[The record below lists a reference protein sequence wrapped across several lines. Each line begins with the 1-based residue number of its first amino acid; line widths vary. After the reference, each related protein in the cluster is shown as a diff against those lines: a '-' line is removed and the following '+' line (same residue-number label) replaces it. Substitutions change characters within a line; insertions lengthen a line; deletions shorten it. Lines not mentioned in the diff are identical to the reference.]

1 MAGSAAMGLT
11 GKLRELRTT
20 ASGDLTRPLPAPFTA
35 PLRGARALEL
45 GGPSAPFRRDGVLP
59 AYALCAEVDGLQ
71 YAEDTIWHGRQ
82 EAGRYAPEGRPLGAM
97 HIGDAGE
104 LAGLPDGSYDVILH
118 AHVLEHL
125 ANPLRALA
133 RWREVLRP
141 GGHLVMVV
149 PHKEG
154 TFDHRRPVTPLAH
167 LEADLVAGT
176 GEDDLTHLE
185 ETLRLHDRGR
195 DAGGDDPEAFERL
208 RRDNAATRLLHH
220 HVFTTPSLLAL
231 LDRAG
236 VQLDAVE
243 ARLPHDIFVAGHFP
257 AGGDRPDH
265 AALLARPPRS
275 PFRADR

>member
-1 MAGSAAMGLT
+1 MGLA
-11 GKLRELRTT
+11 GKLRELRTRR
-20 ASGDLTRPLPAPFTA
+20 SGDLTRPLGEPFLA

-45 GGPSAPFRRDGVLP
+45 GGPSAPFRSDGVLP
-59 AYALCAEVDGLQ
+59 AYALCASVDGLQ
-71 YAEDTIWHGRQ
+71 YAEDTIWHGHQ
-82 EAGRYAPEGRPLGAM
+82 AAGRYAPEGHDLGAM
-97 HIGDAGE
+97 HIADAGE
-104 LAGLPDGSYDVILH
+104 LAGLPAGGYDVVLH
-118 AHVLEHL
+118 SHVIEHL

-167 LEADLVAGT
+167 LEGDLAAGT

-195 DAGGDDPEAFERL
+195 DAGGDDPEGFARA

-236 VQLDAVE
+236 VQVDAVE

-257 AGGDRPDH
+257 ADGARPDN
-265 AALLARPPRS
+265 AAVLARPPRS